1 MMIRWVDMEISG
13 MMSALG
19 ARGKRDVVH
28 HMLSLA
34 FVEIR
39 ATESKDVAAKIAS
52 IFHAVPV
59 ALINCSSS
67 EDYDKQLDDL
77 IQRSR
82 RVGLENYVQ
91 GLQSTAERSVLKGRG
106 DG

>member
-1 MMIRWVDMEISG
+1 MTGEFD
-13 MMSALG
+13 

-28 HMLSLA
+28 HMLGLA
-34 FVEIR
+34 LIEIR
-39 ATESKDVAAKIAS
+39 AAESMDVASRIAS

-59 ALINCSSS
+59 ALINCASA
-67 EDYDKQLDDL
+67 EDYDRQLEGL

-82 RVGLENYVQ
+82 CVGLEAYIREV
-91 GLQSTAERSVLKGRG
+91 QSTAERSVAKARA